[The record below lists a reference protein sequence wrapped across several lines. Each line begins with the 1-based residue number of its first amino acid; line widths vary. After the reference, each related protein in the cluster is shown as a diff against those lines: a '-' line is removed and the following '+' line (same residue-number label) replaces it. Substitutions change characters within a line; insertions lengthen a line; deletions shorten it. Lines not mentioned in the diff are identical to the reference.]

1 MVLYG
6 IIPYLTLFV
15 CYWISTTYKMG
26 ECFSGDRVMSNGDLS
41 IKDSEPGDL
50 LASQLR
56 YREKSSFCILCRGG
70 LRNVEQFPLSK
81 NTYIIYI
88 HTYLSLFIYIQYY
101 IYNVYIYILYMPD
114 VSKLKFTMSIAE
126 AP

>member
-1 MVLYG
+1 
-6 IIPYLTLFV
+6 
-15 CYWISTTYKMG
+15 
-26 ECFSGDRVMSNGDLS
+26 MSNGDLS

-81 NTYIIYI
+81 NTYLIYIYI